1 MARGRGTERLGEILA
16 TLLQRRS
23 YAQPLALAGWRE
35 AWVRAAGERVASRT
49 RVLSF
54 RDGTLTVE
62 VGSAAQRY
70 ELEAFHG
77 HELLAALQR
86 DGTVAAIRRLAFRTG
101 NSRP

>member
-1 MARGRGTERLGEILA
+1 MGRGGTERLGEIL
-16 TLLQRRS
+16 THLMQRRA

-35 AWVRAAGERVASRT
+35 AWARAAGERVAGRT

-77 HELLAALQR
+77 QELLAALQR
-86 DGTVAAIRRLAFRTG
+86 DGSVATVRRIAFRTG
-101 NSRP
+101 TSRP